1 MASKDRY
8 KVNAGNF
15 STDEAVLFENAIQP
29 WDLTVD
35 LSRSG
40 RFQCDIQFI
49 RMEGITVYRDRY
61 AHDMRLQGM
70 TPPNTLTI
78 GIPIG
83 GITDESAFW
92 GKAIDPNGIY
102 PTFHREIDSRTSAGH
117 DQFVI
122 LIDTEFSGDA
132 TLDEIIEFFS
142 SITPPLFLQPTNLQN
157 ISNVCHSILAHV
169 NEPGVIANSYLV
181 SALRFSLINAIW
193 DAVFENPTARGVVLG
208 RRENRAISMMYE
220 VLLANNAAPMTVSQ
234 VCSQTGINERTLE
247 RAVREKFDCTVQDL
261 LRRRR
266 IHEARRQL
274 LYSRSDKSSVT
285 QVSYSS
291 GFHDGGRF
299 ARDYRRMF
307 GEYPSQTLKRKPVK
321 AVRLFFP

>member
-1 MASKDRY
+1 MAETDQ
-8 KVNAGNF
+8 NWAIAGHY
-15 STDEAVLFENAIQP
+15 STDEAVLYEAAIQP
-29 WDLTVD
+29 WELNVD

-40 RFQCDIQFI
+40 RFQCDIQFV

-61 AHDMRLQGM
+61 AYDMRLRGM

-102 PTFHREIDSRTSAGH
+102 PTFHRELDSRTAAGH
-117 DQFVI
+117 DQFII
-122 LIDTEFSGDA
+122 LIDTEFTGDEM
-132 TLDEIIEFFS
+132 LGEIIEFFS
-142 SITPPLFLQPTNLQN
+142 SITPPIFTQQTNLQN
-157 ISNVCHSILAHV
+157 ISNVCHSLLAHA
-169 NEPGVIANSYLV
+169 NEPGVITNSYLV
-181 SALRFSLINAIW
+181 SALRFSLISAIW
-193 DAVFENPTARGVVLG
+193 DAVFENPTNKGVVLG

-247 RAVREKFDCTVQDL
+247 RAVRGKFDCTVQNL

-274 LYSRSDKSSVT
+274 LYSGGDKSSVT
-285 QVSYSS
+285 KVSYSL

-307 GEYPSQTLKRKPVK
+307 GEYPSKTLQRKPVK
-321 AVRLFFP
+321 AVQLFFP

>member
-1 MASKDRY
+1 MAGKYLYRVY
-8 KVNAGNF
+8 AGKF
-15 STDEAVLFENAIQP
+15 STSEAVLFEEAIEP
-29 WDLTVD
+29 WELTVD

-40 RFQCDIQFI
+40 RFQCDIQFV
-49 RMEGITVYRDRY
+49 RMEGITLYRDRY
-61 AHDMRLQGM
+61 AYDMRLQGM

-102 PTFHREIDSRTSAGH
+102 PTFHREIDSRTAVGH

-122 LIDTEFSGDA
+122 LIDTEFTGDA
-132 TLDEIIEFFS
+132 MLGEIIDFFS
-142 SITPPLFLQPTNLQN
+142 SITPPIFFQPTRLRNL
-157 ISNVCHSILAHV
+157 SNVCHSLLAHT
-169 NEPGVIANSYLV
+169 NEPSVIDNSYLV
-181 SALRFSLINAIW
+181 SDLRFSLISAIW

-220 VLLANNAAPMTVSQ
+220 VLLSNNKAPMTVSQ

-247 RAVREKFDCTVQDL
+247 RAVRAKFDCTVQDL

-266 IHEARRQL
+266 MHEARRQL
-274 LYSRSDKSSVT
+274 LYSGSDKSSVT
-285 QVSYSS
+285 QVSYSL

-307 GEYPSQTLKRKPVK
+307 GEYPSETLQRKPVK